1 MFVLY
6 GMWYKVYVGDVGGIR
21 GMHVHMEIWSFVCPH
36 MHAETLMCSLQSL
49 FSSQLNLLR
58 QASY

>member
-6 GMWYKVYVGDVGGIR
+6 GMWCKVYVGDVGGIR
-21 GMHVHMEIWSFVCPH
+21 GMRVHMEIWNFVCLH
-36 MHAETLMCSLQSL
+36 MHAETLMCSLYSL

-58 QASY
+58 KASY